1 MKRTSLWKRGI
12 GLLLVSALLAAAA
25 AALAGCGTDIIPS
38 GTAQLGNLTE
48 GLTPNKV
55 TVNVDMDE
63 QSVLITDFA
72 LRLLRA
78 SRREGESTLVSPLS
92 VLYALAMTANG
103 AEGETKGQIESALG
117 LRIEELNEYL
127 YGYNVMLPQGWNSK
141 IGIANSIWLNEAK
154 QTSVKADFLQA
165 NVDYLRADVYR
176 VPFDDKTCADIN
188 GWVKEATDG
197 LMPNMLDE
205 VSSEAIVYLINAL
218 VFESPWF
225 EPYKPEQVE
234 PGVFTTEDD
243 VKRKASFMYSTEE
256 EYFSDGVTV
265 GFAKTFDRD
274 YAFVALLP
282 DEHLRMDEFLD
293 SLTGESLQDLLA
305 TSRRV
310 KVNASLPKFSTES
323 GTNLIEALSDMG
335 ISRLFDP
342 AQAELGGIG
351 PGGLYIDRVLHETY
365 LTVDEYGCRAGASTS
380 VSAILGVGP
389 DGEPKTVYLDRPFV
403 YMIVD
408 AKYRVPLF
416 IGTMMDPTVTP
427 DAD

>member
-78 SRREGESTLVSPLS
+78 SRHEGESTLVSPLS

-154 QTSVKADFLQA
+154 QTSVKTDFLQA

-310 KVNASLPKFSTES
+310 KVTPHCPNSARRAAQISSRRSVTWGYPGFLTRRKPSLAAS
-323 GTNLIEALSDMG
+323 A
-335 ISRLFDP
+335 
-342 AQAELGGIG
+342 
-351 PGGLYIDRVLHETY
+351 
-365 LTVDEYGCRAGASTS
+365 RAGCISTGCCTKPILPLTNTAAERVRRRRYRRFWASARTANPRRS
-380 VSAILGVGP
+380 ILTG
-389 DGEPKTVYLDRPFV
+389 RSC
-403 YMIVD
+403 I
-408 AKYRVPLF
+408 
-416 IGTMMDPTVTP
+416 
-427 DAD
+427 

>member
-78 SRREGESTLVSPLS
+78 SRHEGESTLVSPLS

-154 QTSVKADFLQA
+154 QTSVKTDFLQA

-243 VKRKASFMYSTEE
+243 VTLNKLVHILINFHLEGMVGEVVDLR
-256 EYFSDGVTV
+256 DGDIENARELV
-265 GFAKTFDRD
+265 DL
-274 YAFVALLP
+274 AFLVICEQLIVSSQAQV
-282 DEHLRMDEFLD
+282 DFLHVLQ
-293 SLTGESLQDLLA
+293 SLSPP
-305 TSRRV
+305 S
-310 KVNASLPKFSTES
+310 
-323 GTNLIEALSDMG
+323 
-335 ISRLFDP
+335 
-342 AQAELGGIG
+342 
-351 PGGLYIDRVLHETY
+351 
-365 LTVDEYGCRAGASTS
+365 
-380 VSAILGVGP
+380 
-389 DGEPKTVYLDRPFV
+389 
-403 YMIVD
+403 
-408 AKYRVPLF
+408 
-416 IGTMMDPTVTP
+416 
-427 DAD
+427 

>member
-165 NVDYLRADVYR
+165 
-176 VPFDDKTCADIN
+176 KTI
-188 GWVKEATDG
+188 
-197 LMPNMLDE
+197 
-205 VSSEAIVYLINAL
+205 
-218 VFESPWF
+218 
-225 EPYKPEQVE
+225 
-234 PGVFTTEDD
+234 
-243 VKRKASFMYSTEE
+243 
-256 EYFSDGVTV
+256 
-265 GFAKTFDRD
+265 
-274 YAFVALLP
+274 
-282 DEHLRMDEFLD
+282 
-293 SLTGESLQDLLA
+293 
-305 TSRRV
+305 
-310 KVNASLPKFSTES
+310 
-323 GTNLIEALSDMG
+323 
-335 ISRLFDP
+335 
-342 AQAELGGIG
+342 
-351 PGGLYIDRVLHETY
+351 
-365 LTVDEYGCRAGASTS
+365 
-380 VSAILGVGP
+380 
-389 DGEPKTVYLDRPFV
+389 
-403 YMIVD
+403 
-408 AKYRVPLF
+408 
-416 IGTMMDPTVTP
+416 
-427 DAD
+427 